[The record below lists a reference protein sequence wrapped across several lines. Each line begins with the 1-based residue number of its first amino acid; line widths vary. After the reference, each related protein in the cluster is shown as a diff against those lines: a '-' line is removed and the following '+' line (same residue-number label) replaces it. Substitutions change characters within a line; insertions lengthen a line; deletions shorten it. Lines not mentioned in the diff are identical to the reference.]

1 MLRLTPAQQRA
12 AEGLLGA
19 IPTGSAFALSANA
32 GMGSTTVLRHVHA
45 TLGGAFVGLRQFLKE
60 LMDRQPL
67 ALEEALLDLI
77 DQAMRDHELVIVDD
91 LQLIASV
98 TQSCDYQRTGL
109 IDAVLTAVLDDAV
122 SRGRKL
128 LFGLRK
134 DEEPAPIARR
144 ACLREINTF
153 TPLDYE
159 GVLRAHLGSE
169 IAGRLDCAQI
179 HRFAPLLTA
188 WQLRNACADLAHEHE
203 LGTGRFMDYLSEHN
217 IVSNVE
223 IEEVQAVDWKDLKG
237 MDDVVAALEAK
248 IALPFGNSRLAAELR
263 LKPRRGVLLAGP
275 PGTGKTTIGRA
286 LAHRL
291 KGKFFLIDGT
301 VVANTNDFYRD
312 VRRVFAAAVRN
323 APSVI
328 FIDDTDLIFEGN
340 RDSGFY
346 RYLATM
352 LDGLESASAER
363 VCVMMTAMDAGSL
376 PPALL
381 RSGRV
386 ELWLETRLP
395 DVEARAAIVGEKLAS
410 LPSPIGSADVS
421 LLASASHGL
430 TGADLKAIVEDSKL
444 SFAHDV
450 ASGRTPRPVD
460 DYFLEAIET
469 VRTNRRNYSR
479 RKPAPFSEA
488 ARIGFL
494 AGEALSERRGAG
506 A

>member
-1 MLRLTPAQQRA
+1 MFPLTAAQQRA
-12 AEGLLGA
+12 AEGLLSA
-19 IPTGSAFALSANA
+19 IPTGCAFALSANA
-32 GMGSTTVLRHVHA
+32 GMGSTTVLRYVHGVR
-45 TLGGAFVGLRQFLKE
+45 GGAFLGIRQFLRE
-60 LMDRQPL
+60 LRDRQPL
-67 ALEEALLDLI
+67 ALEEALLDLM
-77 DQAMRDHELVIVDD
+77 DQAMHDHELVIMDD
-91 LQLIASV
+91 LHLIHAV
-98 TQSCDYQRTGL
+98 AQSCSYPRGEL
-109 IDAVLTAVLDDAV
+109 LNGVLTAVLDDAAI
-122 SRGRKL
+122 RGKKI

-134 DEEPAPIARR
+134 DDEPYPVDRR
-144 ACLREINTF
+144 AYLQDIRDF
-153 TPLDYE
+153 AALDYE
-159 GVLRAHLGSE
+159 CILRAHLGLE
-169 IAGRLDCAQI
+169 VAGRLDCGQI

-188 WQLRNACADLAHEHE
+188 WQLRNACAALLHEPE
-203 LGTGRFMDYLSEHN
+203 LPTDRFIDYLSEQN

-223 IEEVQAVDWKDLKG
+223 IEEVQPVDWKDLKG

-248 IALPFGNSRLAAELR
+248 IALPFENTKLARELG

-301 VVANTNDFYRD
+301 IIAKTDDFYRA
-312 VRRVFAAAVRN
+312 VRKVFAAATRN
-323 APSVI
+323 APAVI

-340 RDSGFY
+340 GDSGFY

-395 DVEARAAIVGEKLAS
+395 DAEARAAIVGEKLAR
-410 LPSPIGSADVS
+410 LPAPIGTADVS
-421 LLASASHGL
+421 LLAVASHGL
-430 TGADLKAIVEDSKL
+430 TGADLKAIVEDGKL

-450 ASGRTPRPVD
+450 ASGRTPRPAE

-479 RKPAPFSEA
+479 RKPAVFSEA
-488 ARIGFL
+488 VRIGFQ
-494 AGEALSERRGAG
+494 RG
-506 A
+506 

>member
-1 MLRLTPAQQRA
+1 MFQLSPAQQRA

-19 IPTGSAFALSANA
+19 IPTGCAFALSAND

-45 TLGGAFVGLRQFLKE
+45 TVGGAFVGLRHFLKE
-60 LMDRQPL
+60 LMDRQPM
-67 ALEEALLDLI
+67 ALEEALLDLM
-77 DQAMRDHELVIVDD
+77 DQTVRDHEMVIVDD
-91 LQLIASV
+91 LHMINSV
-98 TQSCDYQRTGL
+98 TQSCDYPRGGL
-109 IDAVLTAVLDDAV
+109 INAVLTAVLDDAV
-122 SRGRKL
+122 GRARKIV
-128 LFGLRK
+128 FGVRK
-134 DEEPAPIARR
+134 DDEPLPIARR
-144 ACLREINTF
+144 ACLLEIKDF

-159 GVLRAHLGSE
+159 SILRAHLGKE
-169 IAGRLDCAQI
+169 VADRFDCEQI
-179 HRFAPLLTA
+179 HRFAPMLTA
-188 WQLRNACADLAHEHE
+188 WQLRNACAALEHVAE
-203 LGTGRFMDYLSEHN
+203 LGTDSFIDYLSERN

-223 IEEVQAVDWKDLKG
+223 IAEVQAVDWKDLKG

-248 IALPFGNSRLAAELR
+248 IALPFENSKLAGELR

-301 VVANTNDFYRD
+301 IVARTDEFYRA
-312 VRRVFAAAVRN
+312 VRNVFAAATRN
-323 APSVI
+323 APAVI

-340 RDSGFY
+340 GDNGFY

-395 DVEARAAIVGEKLAS
+395 DAEARAAIVGERLAS
-410 LPSPIGSADVS
+410 LPPPIGTADVS
-421 LLASASHGL
+421 LLAKASHGL
-430 TGADLKAIVEDSKL
+430 TGADLKAVVEDGKL
-444 SFAHDV
+444 SFAQDI
-450 ASGRTPRPVD
+450 ATGRIPRAGE
-460 DYFLEAIET
+460 DYFLEAIEV

-479 RKPAPFSEA
+479 RKPAAFSEA
-488 ARIGFL
+488 AKIGFL
-494 AGEALSERRGAG
+494 G
-506 A
+506 